1 MLRFSVVESRGPV
14 TAGTYCIDSRGRVV
28 TMRAYAALEV

>member
-14 TAGTYCIDSRGRVV
+14 TAGIDSRGRVV